1 MSGDG
6 WPHPVI
12 VDGNLY
18 IRHADVLIVYDIGVK
33 HSRADQ

>member
-1 MSGDG
+1 MSGEG

-18 IRHADVLIVYDIGVK
+18 IRHADVLMVYDIK
-33 HSRADQ
+33 ARYSRAAQ